1 MYTYKHAIT
10 IREEKAMNLK
20 DSGEWVCICKDFRKE
35 REREND
41 VIKLQSQKQ
50 NKNKNHSG

>member
-20 DSGEWVCICKDFRKE
+20 DSGEWVCICKD
-35 REREND
+35 
-41 VIKLQSQKQ
+41 L
-50 NKNKNHSG
+50 